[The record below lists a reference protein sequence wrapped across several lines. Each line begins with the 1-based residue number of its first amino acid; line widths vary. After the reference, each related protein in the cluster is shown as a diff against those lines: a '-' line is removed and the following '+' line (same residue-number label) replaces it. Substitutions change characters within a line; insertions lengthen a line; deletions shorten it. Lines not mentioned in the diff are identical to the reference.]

1 MTEEFMQI
9 AKKAALL
16 AATAGTLVL
25 LGTGT
30 AAANGYGGGQSGYGG
45 GSERSAGAPTSFD
58 IDTFIFQS
66 NDCDTATGSIWSWG
80 GAAPSGDINVGA
92 TCLNNIGG

>member
-1 MTEEFMQI
+1 MQI

-30 AAANGYGGGQSGYGG
+30 AAANGYGGGLGG
-45 GSERSAGAPTSFD
+45 GSDRNMGNPTNID
-58 IDTFIFQS
+58 ITSFIFQS
-66 NDCDTATGSIWSWG
+66 NDCDTSTGITTHTSWL
-80 GAAPSGDINVGA
+80 APAGDLDIGS
-92 TCLNNIGG
+92 TCVNTIGG

>member
-1 MTEEFMQI
+1 MQI

-30 AAANGYGGGQSGYGG
+30 AAANGYGSD
-45 GSERSAGAPTSFD
+45 RSADVPT
-58 IDTFIFQS
+58 TFNLSSLIFQS
-66 NDCDTATGSIWSWG
+66 NDCDTATG
-80 GAAPSGDINVGA
+80 A
-92 TCLNNIGG
+92 TTSTAVAGPTGEINIGSTCVNAIGG

>member
-1 MTEEFMQI
+1 MQI

-30 AAANGYGGGQSGYGG
+30 AAAYGNGS
-45 GSERSAGAPTSFD
+45 SADVPTS
-58 IDTFIFQS
+58 INLSSFIFQS
-66 NDCDTATGSIWSWG
+66 NDCDTSTGITSSLG
-80 GAAPSGDINVGA
+80 GAAASGDMEIGS
-92 TCLNNIGG
+92 TCANLIGG

>member
-1 MTEEFMQI
+1 MQI

-30 AAANGYGGGQSGYGG
+30 AAAHGH
-45 GSERSAGAPTSFD
+45 GSDRGADIPTTFNLSS
-58 IDTFIFQS
+58 FIFQS
-66 NDCDTATGSIWSWG
+66 NTCDTATGTTAVTSG
-80 GAAPSGDINVGA
+80 TAATGELDLGSTCVNV
-92 TCLNNIGG
+92 IGG

>member
-1 MTEEFMQI
+1 MQI

-30 AAANGYGGGQSGYGG
+30 AAAEGYGGSYDRGVDT
-45 GSERSAGAPTSFD
+45 PTSID
-58 IDTFIFQS
+58 ISSFIFQS
-66 NDCDTATGSIWSWG
+66 NECDTANGTALSTAVAGPTGETKIGS
-80 GAAPSGDINVGA
+80 
-92 TCLNNIGG
+92 TCVNNIRG

>member
-1 MTEEFMQI
+1 MQI

-30 AAANGYGGGQSGYGG
+30 AAAYGNG
-45 GSERSAGAPTSFD
+45 GSYDRGVDTPTSID
-58 IDTFIFQS
+58 ISSFIFQS
-66 NDCDTATGSIWSWG
+66 NECDTANGTALSTAAAGPTGEMKIGS
-80 GAAPSGDINVGA
+80 
-92 TCLNNIGG
+92 TCVNNIGG

>member
-1 MTEEFMQI
+1 MQI

-30 AAANGYGGGQSGYGG
+30 AAANGYGGGLGG
-45 GSERSAGAPTSFD
+45 GSDRNVGTPTD
-58 IDTFIFQS
+58 IDITSFIFQS
-66 NDCDTATGSIWSWG
+66 NDCDTSTGITTHTSWL
-80 GAAPSGDINVGA
+80 APAGDLDIGS
-92 TCLNNIGG
+92 TCVNTIGG